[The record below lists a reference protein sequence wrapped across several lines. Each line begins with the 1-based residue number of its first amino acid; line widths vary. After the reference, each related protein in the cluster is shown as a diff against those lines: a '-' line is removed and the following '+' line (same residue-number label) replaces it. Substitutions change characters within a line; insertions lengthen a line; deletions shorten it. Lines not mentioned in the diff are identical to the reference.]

1 MENQINFDQRQI
13 DSINGFLMFGE
24 YAAGYEYI
32 YNEIRFSSQVDN
44 NTKFWFENASQINR
58 GDNLSASSV
67 FIRSVAENS
76 LRWDGIAGVEMNSL
90 SDRIAQN
97 VLQDIVNQRGIPT
110 LEFLVSRD
118 IAIALDEGGITLG
131 GWGGSFYYWDLPYTD
146 DSGTA
151 TIGQRIMGDAVELEK
166 FIAVNAQAAV
176 DTFGVEIG
184 EFFRLLGG
192 DTSGWDGDVQQIV
205 SATVMSD
212 LPPEVKS
219 EVISRVSAMVTIGS
233 DYGNPNVINGYA
245 RQSNGTWIWIAGSD
259 LAIEADSAT
268 AAFLEERRQVRLEK
282 AEEGFKFC
290 FAAGTLIELADGTRK
305 PIEQI
310 AVGDKVLAFDD
321 EVQAGRGAL
330 VSRRVTQL
338 FATPD
343 RAVLDFHGL
352 RVTPGHVFL
361 CGDGPQAGSFR
372 MLLDI
377 LCDDG
382 AIVDRA
388 GRLVRA
394 ATNGLVGTREDAF
407 VEIAYVTEPDSQA
420 WRRAR
425 LRAGTRLCL
434 PEGGSTTV
442 LACLQDEGYRLRSD
456 GLVECDGEA
465 PQPLPWFGVPP
476 RPEDYVLARS
486 GLTLAELYAE
496 APQRPMPTWPT
507 GARSDVGRAES
518 REPLGDPEVGEGAG
532 AALHFARRAG
542 ETLQ

>member
-1 MENQINFDQRQI
+1 MEATAQVIEDARIPYKPFKQNSNSVIFEVVER
-13 DSINGFLMFGE
+13 
-24 YAAGYEYI
+24 AGLEP
-32 YNEIRFSSQVDN
+32 RLPPDV
-44 NTKFWFENASQINR
+44 ENAGS
-58 GDNLSASSV
+58 
-67 FIRSVAENS
+67 
-76 LRWDGIAGVEMNSL
+76 
-90 SDRIAQN
+90 
-97 VLQDIVNQRGIPT
+97 IPLFHDAPAADT
-110 LEFLVSRD
+110 N
-118 IAIALDEGGITLG
+118 ALD
-131 GWGGSFYYWDLPYTD
+131 D
-146 DSGTA
+146 
-151 TIGQRIMGDAVELEK
+151 ELE
-166 FIAVNAQAAV
+166 
-176 DTFGVEIG
+176 
-184 EFFRLLGG
+184 EFAR
-192 DTSGWDGDVQQIV
+192 TGDV
-205 SATVMSD
+205 
-212 LPPEVKS
+212 
-219 EVISRVSAMVTIGS
+219 R
-233 DYGNPNVINGYA
+233 
-245 RQSNGTWIWIAGSD
+245 
-259 LAIEADSAT
+259 
-268 AAFLEERRQVRLEK
+268 
-282 AEEGFKFC
+282 C
-290 FAAGTLIELADGTRK
+290 FATGTLIELADGTRK
-305 PIEQI
+305 SIERI
-310 AVGDKVLAFDD
+310 AVGDSVLAFDD
-321 EVQAGRGAL
+321 EAQAGRGAL

-496 APQRPMPTWPT
+496 APQRPIPTWST

>member
-1 MENQINFDQRQI
+1 MERIEIWSKPAFQGISGHEHLFIVYTNFVGAQFYIRGGPEYLLGNGSAGGGFVLGNITTSYGKYVEGTI
-13 DSINGFLMFGE
+13 DWIPIEDRVNYPSVII
-24 YAAGYEYI
+24 A
-32 YNEIRFSSQVDN
+32 V
-44 NTKFWFENASQINR
+44 
-58 GDNLSASSV
+58 GDNL
-67 FIRSVAENS
+67 
-76 LRWDGIAGVEMNSL
+76 L
-90 SDRIAQN
+90 SDYHSMINKAQLIDDARIPYDAFEQN
-97 VLQDIVNQRGIPT
+97 SNSVVYEVVERAGLEPKLPPGIDNTGPT
-110 LEFLVSRD
+110 AWSHDAPAANTE
-118 IAIALDEGGITLG
+118 ALD
-131 GWGGSFYYWDLPYTD
+131 D
-146 DSGTA
+146 
-151 TIGQRIMGDAVELEK
+151 EL
-166 FIAVNAQAAV
+166 
-176 DTFGVEIG
+176 D
-184 EFFRLLGG
+184 EFAR
-192 DTSGWDGDVQQIV
+192 TGDV
-205 SATVMSD
+205 
-212 LPPEVKS
+212 K
-219 EVISRVSAMVTIGS
+219 
-233 DYGNPNVINGYA
+233 
-245 RQSNGTWIWIAGSD
+245 
-259 LAIEADSAT
+259 
-268 AAFLEERRQVRLEK
+268 
-282 AEEGFKFC
+282 C

-305 PIEQI
+305 PIERI
-310 AVGDKVLAFDD
+310 AVGDSVLAFDD
-321 EVQAGRGAL
+321 EAQAGRGAL

-382 AIVDRA
+382 AIVDRE

-394 ATNGLVGTREDAF
+394 ATNGLVGTREDAS
-407 VEIAYVTEPDSQA
+407 VEIAYVTEPDSRA

-496 APQRPMPTWPT
+496 APQRPIPTWPT